1 MSDGEGRL
9 EGPFAASKETDAE
22 GRPIGVE
29 VGGDGRPAVPPPP
42 PAGDPI
48 DETGLLDD
56 DGETRRVEPRDIH
69 DREDLR
75 STTDRIDDTDS
86 W

>member
-1 MSDGEGRL
+1 MSDGDRL
-9 EGPFAASKETDAE
+9 QGPFAASEETDAE

-29 VGGDGRPAVPPPP
+29 VGGDGRHPDPPMR
-42 PAGDPI
+42 AASDPV
-48 DETGLLDD
+48 DETGTLDD
-56 DGETRRVEPRDIH
+56 EGETRREEPRDIR

-75 STTDRIDDTDS
+75 STEDRIDDRDS